1 MELLGVH
8 NIVYG
13 VNSLNRVVYLRPY
26 SSSLIFTPEKIC
38 TEDGQSSWKSCGYEY
53 TPQQMTDQINKRNIR
68 LNSKYHNECLYIATP
83 QYMETHPNSLFV
95 GMPM

>member
-1 MELLGVH
+1 MEVMGVH
-8 NIVYG
+8 KIIYG
-13 VNSLNRVVYLRPY
+13 VNSLNKVVYLRPY
-26 SSSLIFTPEKIC
+26 TSNLIFTPEVVC
-38 TEDGQSSWKSCGYEY
+38 TGDGHNTWRSCGYEY
-53 TPQQMTDQINKRNIR
+53 TPQQMSDLINKRNIR